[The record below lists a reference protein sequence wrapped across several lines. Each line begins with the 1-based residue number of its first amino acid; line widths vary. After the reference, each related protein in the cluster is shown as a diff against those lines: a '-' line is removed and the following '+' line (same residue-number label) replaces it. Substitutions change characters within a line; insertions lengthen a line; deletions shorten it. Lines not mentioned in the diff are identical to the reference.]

1 MNILIFGASGFIGHA
16 CYTFF
21 SIDHQVTGIDVQNKN
36 NPNITID
43 LDFSKSK
50 TLIQSGRFD
59 VIINCAGSSN
69 IQQSFTNPE
78 LDYDLNTRYVEKIL
92 ICLNDYSAHTKF
104 INLSSAAVYG
114 NPDSIPISES
124 QAIHPLSPYGKNK
137 LSAEKIIHSFAI
149 NSGLKGLSCRIFSAY
164 GIGLKRQ
171 FFYDLSTKF
180 LQQPEQ
186 ITLQGTGRES
196 RDFIYI
202 SDIIAGLNVLID
214 KASFG
219 GEVYNLANGIEVFI
233 DEAAQLYSNLF
244 GYTGQINYS
253 QKQFEGY
260 PLNWQADISK
270 IKALGFEPKISLQSG
285 LSFYSDWIKRNFNA

>member
-16 CYTFF
+16 CYSFF
-21 SIDHQVTGIDVQNKN
+21 NEQHAVTGVDVQNIKQAAV
-36 NPNITID
+36 IVD

-50 TLIQSGRFD
+50 AFIQSGKFD

-92 ICLNDYSAHTKF
+92 ICLNAFSPHTKF

-137 LSAEKIIHSFAI
+137 LSAEKIIQSFAQ
-149 NSGLKGLSCRIFSAY
+149 NSGVKGLSCRIFSAY

-180 LQQPEQ
+180 IEHPDQ
-186 ITLQGTGRES
+186 ITLHGTGRES

-202 SDIIAGLNVLID
+202 SDIIAGLKVLIEQ
-214 KASFG
+214 AAFA

-233 DEAAQLYSNLF
+233 DEAARLYADIF
-244 GYTGQINYS
+244 GYKGQITYS
-253 QKQFEGY
+253 QKQFDGY

-270 IKALGFEPKISLQSG
+270 IKTLGFEPIISLHSG
-285 LSFYSDWIKRNFNA
+285 LSFYADWIKRNFNA